1 VYYDFFY
8 FSKFIRLNS
17 EVAQTIFSKVLQSFG
32 IFYFSGSTALNSIS
46 TRFSGTINLLILK
59 ASS

>member
-1 VYYDFFY
+1 MIFFI
-8 FSKFIRLNS
+8 FLNS
-17 EVAQTIFSKVLQSFG
+17 FVLIVRLPKQFLAKVLQSFG

-59 ASS
+59 SQ